1 MKYEIEI
8 EIKEKRDR
16 VAALY
21 VNKDLMH
28 LWEQGLFRIDS
39 YQKTLFETG
48 SQGALVFMISQK
60 EMLMKVNVEDN
71 RLPESISVIYEVPG
85 AWNRFI
91 VHFLEFKNK
100 TVCLIESEF
109 KFDQPHQIPLEAFIE
124 KTTEGMNQF
133 KQFVEGMKK

>member
-8 EIKEKRDR
+8 EINEKRDR
-16 VAALY
+16 VASLY

-28 LWEQGLFRIDS
+28 LWEQGLVRIDS

-48 SQGALVFMISQK
+48 SQGALVFITSQK
-60 EMLMKVNVEDN
+60 EMLMKVTVEDN
-71 RLPESISVIYEVPG
+71 QLPESISVIYELPG
-85 AWNRFI
+85 AWNRFV

-100 TVCLIESEF
+100 TVCHIESEF

-124 KTTEGMNQF
+124 KTTEGMNHF
-133 KQFVEGMKK
+133 KRFVEGMKK